1 MDVIKNKQGNTFIIT
16 IVLLLIFSILG
27 LSLISLTLSG
37 ASKNEVRQ
45 DEVRASALAEKGM
58 DRIIQ
63 EINSEL
69 TKSIGD
75 GVDRNTFKSNLNQI
89 IQLNKCETKENTT
102 ANKYD
107 ACITNTTPVIDVI
120 NGIQKENDIRKLL
133 TIKSIGK
140 SGEILKTIYTDIE
153 IGAEVSPEVLNYAI
167 GTNLNKKDGIDDG
180 EGNLFLHG
188 GVSITGDI
196 KVDRDLITSKR
207 YWLPDELPTISPAQ
221 GKEKSR
227 IVLSGDSYRMN
238 SFLDSWQDFFKGKK
252 TYIKEDNINNLF
264 SKSQA
269 EIIKKDPS
277 NNFINITDQKN
288 NFIINSVGNY
298 STGRLNFPISNVTKD
313 TLIPTIKKDSCYFEG
328 ILLKCREIED
338 PNGSFKLT
346 GNNTFNK
353 FSTIGDLHIYNSTTT
368 FKKGLFVGGD
378 LLIGRRILTPDVK
391 VNLDGPIY
399 VGNNVNIQ
407 GADLT
412 TNLLIYA
419 EGDVDIQFSKIE
431 GKKFDDEKRGSLIIF
446 AKGKIKLK
454 FNSVIDNK
462 PSEINGF
469 FYSEKDIDISGIV
482 SKLNIRGGISAK
494 KIVLSGEESRD
505 NSRLQI
511 IYDQDIIETYSN
523 LKQPE
528 PIIYKVEPP
537 IIKDREL

>member
-16 IVLLLIFSILG
+16 IILLLIFSILG
-27 LSLISLTLSG
+27 LSLMSLTLSG

-69 TKSIGD
+69 TKSIGG

-167 GTNLNKKDGIDDG
+167 GTNINKKDGIDDG

-196 KVDRDLITSKR
+196 KVDRDLITSRR

-288 NFIINSVGNY
+288 NFFINSTGNY
-298 STGRLNFPISNVTKD
+298 STGLTNKAIKNQLKETMDIV
-313 TLIPTIKKDSCYFEG
+313 PTITRIKCES
-328 ILLKCREIED
+328 LKCREIED

-346 GNNTFNK
+346 GNNIFNK
-353 FSTIGDLHIYNSTTT
+353 LSTVGDLHIYNSTTS

-378 LLIGRRILTPDVK
+378 LLIGRRILTPDVT

-431 GKKFDDEKRGSLIIF
+431 GKKLDDKKRGSLIIF

-454 FNSVIDNK
+454 FNSVMDNK

-482 SKLNIRGGISAK
+482 SKLNIKGGISAK

-537 IIKDREL
+537 IVKDREL